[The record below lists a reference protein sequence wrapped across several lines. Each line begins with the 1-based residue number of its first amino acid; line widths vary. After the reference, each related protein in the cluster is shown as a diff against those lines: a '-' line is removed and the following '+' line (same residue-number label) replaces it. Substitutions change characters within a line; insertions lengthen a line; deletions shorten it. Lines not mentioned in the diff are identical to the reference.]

1 MKLGE
6 SYDLSATD
14 EAEWTSSNDKVIS
27 LSAKARALSAD
38 GTAVTARAVGVGTAE
53 LTATSLS
60 DRTQSKSISVTVNET
75 GVPDKMI
82 TVVEGQTETVTIT
95 GKNLSGTYTT
105 DDETVATVK
114 ASCESVA
121 GDTIS
126 YQASATASIGAYS
139 NKSASNLIDGNTS
152 SFYWSNGAQTKGAYV
167 QVDLGAA
174 IPFEAVRLTSTDH
187 AYDICTN
194 AQVKVSLDG
203 SSWKEIGKY
212 TGTSTPEVFKLEGN
226 VGKVRYIKI
235 D

>member
-38 GTAVTARAVGVGTAE
+38 GTAVTASAVGVGTAE

-95 GKNLSGTYTT
+95 GKTSAERTRRMMKLS
-105 DDETVATVK
+105 
-114 ASCESVA
+114 
-121 GDTIS
+121 
-126 YQASATASIGAYS
+126 
-139 NKSASNLIDGNTS
+139 
-152 SFYWSNGAQTKGAYV
+152 
-167 QVDLGAA
+167 
-174 IPFEAVRLTSTDH
+174 R
-187 AYDICTN
+187 
-194 AQVKVSLDG
+194 
-203 SSWKEIGKY
+203 
-212 TGTSTPEVFKLEGN
+212 
-226 VGKVRYIKI
+226 R
-235 D
+235 